1 MKNQLLVMC
10 GLDSV
15 LHDEM
20 SSSFWFDWN
29 RTPPG
34 RRTPVPAE
42 NESSHGVGITVN
54 WLAQEA
60 GRLFPDLAAEA
71 LEG

>member
-1 MKNQLLVMC
+1 
-10 GLDSV
+10 
-15 LHDEM
+15 M